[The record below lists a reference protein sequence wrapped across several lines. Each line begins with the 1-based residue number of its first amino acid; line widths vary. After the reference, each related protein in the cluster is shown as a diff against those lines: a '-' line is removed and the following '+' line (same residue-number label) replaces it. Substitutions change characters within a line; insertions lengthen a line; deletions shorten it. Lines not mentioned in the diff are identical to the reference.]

1 MPSSLP
7 APKSSTANSSAT
19 TNVSLK
25 PRAPGEASGTGNSPS
40 RLPRCA
46 IWDSRRI
53 DIASP
58 RALALRVPVAP
69 CAGAQRATRH
79 RVLQTASRPRNASSP
94 RDEAAGS
101 TLTNDARGRRGL
113 VQHASYAPAGRRS
126 FDQRP
131 RLRAGRPP
139 RVQFS
144 AARLTPGGGRLG
156 QDDCPCLLHS
166 TGAPSLVCDRAVWAH

>member
-1 MPSSLP
+1 
-7 APKSSTANSSAT
+7 
-19 TNVSLK
+19 
-25 PRAPGEASGTGNSPS
+25 
-40 RLPRCA
+40 
-46 IWDSRRI
+46 
-53 DIASP
+53 
-58 RALALRVPVAP
+58 LALRVPVAP